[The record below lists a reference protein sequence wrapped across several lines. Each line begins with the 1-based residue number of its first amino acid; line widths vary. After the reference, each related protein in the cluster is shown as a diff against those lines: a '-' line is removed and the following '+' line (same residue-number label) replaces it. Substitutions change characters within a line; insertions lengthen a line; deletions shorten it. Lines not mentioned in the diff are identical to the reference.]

1 MLIALEGSAKTIEGG
16 KNETGGQYNDYYVQ
30 KTLRLA
36 PTPKMY
42 HRGPAAGSF
51 GYSMINIRVMAN
63 AATTFIGSNGGKV
76 FLVGWS
82 RGAAACIQ
90 AAHDL
95 KKSGGKKI
103 DAMFLFDPVDMDSS
117 TDDNLDFIPDSVIN
131 VYHAT
136 ATKKSRFINI
146 FPTCGKTQAS
156 NINAVRGYFDT
167 SHSGVAG
174 GPDGDDGSWGW
185 MYNHMLRSGVF
196 NRS

>member
-16 KNETGGQYNDYYVQ
+16 KNETGGAYQNYYVQ
-30 KTLRLA
+30 RTYRLA
-36 PTPKMY
+36 HDPKMY

-51 GYSMINIRVMAN
+51 GFSMINIRKMAD
-63 AATTFIGSNGGKV
+63 AATAFIGANSGKV

-95 KKSGGKKI
+95 KKTGGKKI
-103 DAMFLFDPVDMDSS
+103 DAMFLFDPVDMDTS
-117 TDDNLDFIPDSVIN
+117 TDDNLNFIPDSVIN

-136 ATKKSRFINI
+136 ATKKGKIINI

-156 NINAVRGYFDT
+156 GVNAVRGFFDT
-167 SHSGVAG
+167 SHGGIAG
-174 GPDGDDGSWGW
+174 GPDGDKGSWDW
-185 MYNHMLRSGVF
+185 MYNHMLNNKVF
-196 NRS
+196 TR